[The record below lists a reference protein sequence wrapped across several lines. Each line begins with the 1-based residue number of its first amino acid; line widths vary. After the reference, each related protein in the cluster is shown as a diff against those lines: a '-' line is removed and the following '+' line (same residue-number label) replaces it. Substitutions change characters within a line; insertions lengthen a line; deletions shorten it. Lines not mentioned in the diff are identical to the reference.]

1 MTLRLKLILASVLAV
16 SGMLISG
23 CSTRAPNQSSI
34 PWSQPAAWEGQ
45 IPGMAQ
51 QTGR

>member
-1 MTLRLKLILASVLAV
+1 MISRLKLIFAFLFAV
-16 SGMLISG
+16 SGMFVAG

-51 QTGR
+51 QSGR